1 MEISSYTCV
10 RKPPP
15 LGHSSFAGIT
25 GLGANSPNEPA
36 DDPSAGLF
44 AYNRRTTFG
53 AVVDGLSNT
62 LAVADSQANTGFW
75 SRGGPSTVRYLDPQ
89 RQPYLGFPR
98 GQFGLEEGALVLFG
112 DASVRMLPPQTN
124 PSVFERMATMADGQA
139 WPPDK

>member
-1 MEISSYTCV
+1 
-10 RKPPP
+10 
-15 LGHSSFAGIT
+15 
-25 GLGANSPNEPA
+25 
-36 DDPSAGLF
+36 
-44 AYNRRTTFG
+44 
-53 AVVDGLSNT
+53 
-62 LAVADSQANTGFW
+62 
-75 SRGGPSTVRYLDPQ
+75 LDPQ